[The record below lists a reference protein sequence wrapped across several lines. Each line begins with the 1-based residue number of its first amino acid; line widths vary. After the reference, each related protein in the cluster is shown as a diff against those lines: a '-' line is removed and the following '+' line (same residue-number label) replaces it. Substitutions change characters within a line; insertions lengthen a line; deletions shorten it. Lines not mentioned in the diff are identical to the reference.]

1 MERKTS
7 LDSYLCFQS
16 ALLHSVLYFFF
27 LYQSPSSF
35 LCMVFDAISSSIGE
49 VLLINPSVNVFVF
62 EDLNVHHKKLREEL
76 DFSLYSLAQLL
87 I

>member
-1 MERKTS
+1 
-7 LDSYLCFQS
+7 
-16 ALLHSVLYFFF
+16 
-27 LYQSPSSF
+27 
-35 LCMVFDAISSSIGE
+35 MVFDAISSSIGE